1 MSDDYEDDVDGTD
14 DDFNDDS
21 QKFITS
27 IKYTVHVTRII
38 GNTVYPTKWEIKCDM
53 EILPDNFYDELSKEE
68 TDIEKIEEDAEEEE
82 NNDVSKEDYQVILP
96 NATNIEEIIPFFD
109 NPKHLSDTISEIRKE
124 LPGISDD
131 DCIKTILEQI
141 DDSEDSDVDDDE
153 YLQQT
158 DDFSNAKLGL
168 SKIKFWIENLVSGS
182 IVFCRNNKWARR
194 SFLTKSGHI
203 AVNNH
208 LMILPNDPTDSLIAQ
223 VLHSKFNALSDGF
236 ILFETVHI
244 ESNNDPN
251 DISYFFYGDGKSS
264 LPPMKDWMGEPHWFK
279 NPWWARDDASTIDVI
294 CPDDADMSE
303 PPKFAYS
310 LDFLGDI
317 VNPPVYEDSKIV
329 RADFR
334 PKVIKGGN
342 DDRAD

>member
-1 MSDDYEDDVDGTD
+1 MSDDDYEDGTD
-14 DDFNDDS
+14 DDYGDDDDS

-53 EILPDNFYDELSKEE
+53 EILPDYFWDDDEDEDEKVDEESPETDLSKEDFLKILPNA
-68 TDIEKIEEDAEEEE
+68 TDIEKI
-82 NNDVSKEDYQVILP
+82 V
-96 NATNIEEIIPFFD
+96 PFFD
-109 NPKHLSDTISEIRKE
+109 EIEHLQETVDEIRKE
-124 LPGISDD
+124 LPTASDD
-131 DCIKTILEQI
+131 DVVDFILQEI
-141 DDSEDSDVDDDE
+141 EECDEEDSDIADDE
-153 YLQQT
+153 YENQK
-158 DDFSNAKLGL
+158 DEFSKAKLGL
-168 SKIKFWIENLVSGS
+168 TKIKFWIENLVSGS

-194 SFLTKSGHI
+194 AFLTKSGHI

-208 LMILPNDPTDSLIAQ
+208 IMILPNDPTDSLIAQ
-223 VLHSKFNALSDGF
+223 TLHSKFNALSDGF
-236 ILFETVHI
+236 IIFETVHI

-264 LPPMKDWMGEPHWFK
+264 LPAMKDWMGLPHWFK
-279 NPWWARDDASTIDVI
+279 NPWWARNDASTIDVI
-294 CPDDADMSE
+294 CPENADMAE

-317 VNPPVYEDSKIV
+317 INPPVYEDSKIV
-329 RADFR
+329 RGEFR

-342 DDRAD
+342 DDDGE